1 MMGFITMTKKEY
13 YDVVMTI
20 VSIGHTTALQD
31 LRARYK
37 KYTDEYTVP
46 FSPSI
51 AVESCVYGFSQ
62 PDKNFLESLQFLP
75 TLSPEALKTYA
86 EFYRANDNRGMM
98 QAIQKYAE
106 DHGYTITGLLEYPQI
121 MLTTF
126 DVVLDKA
133 VEVME
138 MDKTTTDE
146 YTMAREQLQ
155 SMIDQALRPEEI
167 VVTAKN

>member
-1 MMGFITMTKKEY
+1 MTKKEY
-13 YDVVMTI
+13 FDILTAI
-20 VSIGHTTALQD
+20 VAIGKTADLED
-31 LRARYK
+31 LRAKYK
-37 KYTDEYTVP
+37 AFVDEYTVP

-62 PDKNFLESLQFLP
+62 PDMNFLQSLQFLP
-75 TLSPEALKTYA
+75 TLSAEALKAYA
-86 EFYRANDNRGMM
+86 EFYRSVDNRGMM

-155 SMIDQALRPEEI
+155 SMIDKALRPEEI